1 MTLNMKNIF
10 IMISFSV
17 LLMLGACS
25 NGKNSS
31 DASGVFEAEE
41 VIVSSELPGK
51 ILEFS
56 VKEGDHLA
64 SGQVIALIDATNLR
78 LQKEQVE
85 ASIGTLGEKVMD
97 VGPQIRLLEEQL
109 AVQQTQL
116 NSLLK
121 EKVRFTNLVKEQA
134 ATQKQ
139 LDDITAQYDQVLR
152 QMEVTKKQI
161 LVQKTLTGTQ
171 NRTVLSEKA
180 PLSVRVAQLN
190 DQIQRASVTNPITGT
205 VLVKYAQPGEMTS
218 AGKALYKIA
227 SLDTLRLHAYITG
240 NQLAAVKLNQAVNV
254 SVDDGK
260 NGFRTYPGKITWI
273 SDKAEFTPKT
283 IQTKEERANL
293 VYAIKIDVKNDGLLK
308 LGMYGEVKFNH

>member
-1 MTLNMKNIF
+1 MKNIF
-10 IMISFSV
+10 IMISFAA
-17 LLMLGACS
+17 LLMLNACS
-25 NGKNSS
+25 NGKDTG

-51 ILEFS
+51 ILELS
-56 VKEGDHLA
+56 VNEGDQLR
-64 SGQVIALIDATNLR
+64 SGQVIALIDATSLR

-161 LVQKTLTGTQ
+161 IVQKNLTGTQ

-180 PLSVRVAQLN
+180 PLSVRVAQLD
-190 DQIQRASVTNPITGT
+190 DQIQRAAVT
-205 VLVKYAQPGEMTS
+205 
-218 AGKALYKIA
+218 GKALYKIA

>member
-1 MTLNMKNIF
+1 MKSAMKYIFVIASVFLLPLLN
-10 IMISFSV
+10 SC
-17 LLMLGACS
+17 GD
-25 NGKNSS
+25 GKDSS

-56 VKEGDHLA
+56 VDEGDQLQA
-64 SGQVIALIDATNLR
+64 GQAVALIDATNLR

-85 ASIGTLGEKVMD
+85 ASIGTLREKVVD

-116 NSLLK
+116 NSLLR
-121 EKVRFTNLVKEQA
+121 EKNRFTNLVKEQA

-139 LDDITAQYDQVLR
+139 LDDINSQYDQLVR

-161 LVQKTLTGTQ
+161 KLQQNITGTQ

-180 PLSVRVAQLN
+180 PLSVRVAQLD
-190 DQIQRASVTNPITGT
+190 DQIQRAAVTNPVTGT
-205 VLVKYAQPGEMTS
+205 VLAKYAQPGEMTA

-240 NQLAAVKLNQAVNV
+240 NQLALVKLSQAVKV
-254 SVDDGK
+254 SADDGK
-260 NGFRTYPGKITWI
+260 GGFRTYPGTITWI
-273 SDKAEFTPKT
+273 SNKAEFTPKT

-293 VYAIKIDVKNDGLLK
+293 VYAIKIDVKNDGFLK
-308 LGMYGEVKFNH
+308 LGMYGEVKFNP